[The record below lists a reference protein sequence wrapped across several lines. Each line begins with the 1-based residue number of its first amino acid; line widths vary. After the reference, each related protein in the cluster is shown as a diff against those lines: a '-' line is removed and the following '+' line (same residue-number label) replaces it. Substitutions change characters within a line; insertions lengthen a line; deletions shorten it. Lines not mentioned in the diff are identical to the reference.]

1 MQIIDIHIHLSDIES
16 FHQTARELSGVDYSV
31 SGLKNEFDR
40 NDVILGIGMG
50 VEETDSGTFPDFRA
64 SNPMRLDLV
73 PAGTM
78 PGFLMECIGINPVRL
93 ASPEAAAELE
103 RIERRL
109 ASSDVAGIKLYAGY
123 YHYYVTDKIYGPVY
137 EMANQFDLPV
147 VIHTGDTYSMN
158 GLLKYSHPLT
168 VDELA
173 YRHRDVR
180 FMICHLGDPW
190 VMDAAE
196 VVAKNPNVYAD
207 LSGLVVGNRRK
218 FERFM
223 SEPLFMDHFRRALVY
238 ADHYEKMLFGTDWP
252 LAPVDVYIDFVRR
265 LIPEKHHEDVFYR
278 NAFQVFPRIG
288 QRIKSF
294 EMENP
299 PSGRG

>member
-1 MQIIDIHIHLSDIES
+1 LPIIDIHIHLSDIDS
-16 FHQTARELSGVDYSV
+16 FHRTAQELSGVDYSV
-31 SGLKNEFDR
+31 SGLKAEFDR

-50 VEETDSGTFPDFRA
+50 VTETAGGTFPDIKA
-64 SNPMRLDLV
+64 SNPMGLDLV
-73 PAGTM
+73 PSESM
-78 PGFLMECIGINPVRL
+78 PGFLMECVGINPVRL
-93 ASPEAAAELE
+93 DSHEGAAELE
-103 RIERRL
+103 RIEKRL
-109 ASSDVAGIKLYAGY
+109 ASRDVAGIKLYAGY

-137 EMANQFDLPV
+137 ELAKQFDVPV

-173 YRHRDVR
+173 YRQRDVR

-207 LSGLVVGNRRK
+207 LSGLVVGNRQK
-218 FERFM
+218 FDRFM
-223 SEPLFMDHFRRALVY
+223 NEPLFMDHFRRALVY
-238 ADHYEKMLFGTDWP
+238 ADRYDKMLFGTDWP
-252 LAPVDVYIDFVRR
+252 LAPIDVYIDFVRR
-265 LIPEKHHEDVFYR
+265 LIPERFHEEVFYR

-288 QRIKSF
+288 QRIESL
-294 EMENP
+294 
-299 PSGRG
+299 R